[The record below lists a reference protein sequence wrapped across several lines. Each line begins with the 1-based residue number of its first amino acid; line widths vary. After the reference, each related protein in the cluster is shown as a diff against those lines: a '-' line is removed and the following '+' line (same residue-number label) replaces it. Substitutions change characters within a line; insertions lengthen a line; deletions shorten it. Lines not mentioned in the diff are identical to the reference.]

1 MEIKENQDTQNNNEF
16 SEEQIDKKLLSEISD
31 YDGIRN
37 GAYNI
42 RKNGQGVERKIT
54 ENINIVTK
62 EDKPGI
68 DIYVKE
74 NTKFEFVHIPV
85 IITESGL
92 NDVVYNDFHIG
103 KNANVIIVAGC
114 GIHNDHHADSQHDG
128 IHRFFI
134 EEGAKVKYIEKHYG
148 EGNGDGKRILNPVT
162 EVYLKSGSTLEMES
176 SQIKG
181 VDSTIR
187 ETKGVLEDNTN
198 FIVTEKI
205 MTHGVQTAETIFD
218 VQLNGENASTH
229 VTSRSVA
236 TDESYQHFK
245 SKIYGNTKC
254 FAHSECD
261 AIIKDNAKVKATPEI
276 TANNVEANLI
286 HEAAIGKI
294 AGEQL
299 VKLMTL
305 GLSEK
310 EAEEQIINGF
320 LR

>member
-1 MEIKENQDTQNNNEF
+1 MSIELEK
-16 SEEQIDKKLLSEISD
+16 IDKELLQEVSD
-31 YDGIRN
+31 LDNIEN
-37 GAYNI
+37 GAFNI
-42 RKNGQGVERKIT
+42 RKNGKGIERKVT
-54 ENINIVTK
+54 ENVNIVTK
-62 EDKPGI
+62 KEVSGI

-74 NTKFEFVHIPV
+74 DTKFEFIHIPV

-103 KNANVIIVAGC
+103 KNANVTIIAGC
-114 GIHNDHHADSQHDG
+114 GIHNDHHKDTQHDG
-128 IHRFFI
+128 IHRFYL

-148 EGNGDGKRILNPVT
+148 EGNGNGKKILNPIT
-162 EVYLKSGSTLEMES
+162 EVYLKKGSLIEMQS

-187 ETKGVLEDNTN
+187 ETKGVLEDDTN
-198 FIVTEKI
+198 FVVSEKI
-205 MTHGVQTAETIFD
+205 MTHGNQFAKTIFD

-236 TDESYQHFK
+236 TDNSEQLFV
-245 SKIYGNTKC
+245 SKIYGNSKC

-261 AIIKDNAKVKATPEI
+261 AIIKDSARVTATPEI

-310 EAEEQIINGF
+310 EAEEEIIKGF
-320 LR
+320 LK

>member
-1 MEIKENQDTQNNNEF
+1 MENNKDNKDNNIQEKE
-16 SEEQIDKKLLSEISD
+16 IDKELLNNITN
-31 YDGIRN
+31 YDSIRK

-42 RKNGQGVERKIT
+42 RKNGKGVERKIT
-54 ENINIVTK
+54 DNVNIVTK
-62 EDKPGI
+62 TDKPGI

-74 NTKFEFVHIPV
+74 NTKFEFIHIPV

-92 NDVVYNDFHIG
+92 TDLVYNDFYIG

-114 GIHNDHHADSQHDG
+114 GIHNDHHKNSQHDG
-128 IHRFFI
+128 IHRFYL
-134 EEGAKVKYIEKHYG
+134 EEGAKVRYIEKHYG
-148 EGNGDGKRILNPVT
+148 EGIGDGKKILNPVT
-162 EVYLKSGSTLEMES
+162 EVYLKEGSSMEMDS

-187 ETKGVLEDNTN
+187 ETKGIVEANAN
-198 FIVTEKI
+198 FVVSEKI
-205 MTHGVQTAETIFD
+205 MTNGIQTAKTIFD

-236 TDESYQHFK
+236 ADKSKQDFI
-245 SKIYGNTKC
+245 SKIYGNKKC

-261 AIIKDNAKVKATPEI
+261 AIIKDNAIVTATPEI
-276 TANNVEANLI
+276 TANNVDANLI

-294 AGEQL
+294 AGEQIT
-299 VKLMTL
+299 KLMTL
-305 GLSEK
+305 GLTEK
-310 EAEEQIINGF
+310 EAEEEIINGF

>member
-1 MEIKENQDTQNNNEF
+1 MEDNRLETVD
-16 SEEQIDKKLLSEISD
+16 EELLNEISD
-31 YDGIRN
+31 YNGEFK

-42 RKNGQGVERKIT
+42 RKNGKGIQRQVT

-62 EDKPGI
+62 TDKPGI
-68 DIYVKE
+68 DIIVKP

-85 IITESGL
+85 ILTESGL
-92 NDVVYNDFHIG
+92 KDVVYNDFFIG
-103 KNANVIIVAGC
+103 KDANVIIIAGC
-114 GIHNDHHADSQHDG
+114 GIHNDHHKNSQHDG
-128 IHRFFI
+128 IHRFFL

-148 EGNGDGKRILNPVT
+148 EGAGDGKRILNPVT
-162 EVYLKSGSTLEMES
+162 EVYLKSGSSMEMES
-176 SQIKG
+176 VQIKG
-181 VDSTIR
+181 VDSAIR

-198 FIVTEKI
+198 FVVTEKI
-205 MTHGVQTAETIFD
+205 MTHGKQSAQTCFD

-236 TDESYQHFK
+236 TEDSYQHFT
-245 SKIYGNTKC
+245 SKIYGNSKC

-276 TANNVEANLI
+276 TANNVDANLI

-299 VKLMTL
+299 TKLMTL

-310 EAEEQIINGF
+310 EAEEQIITGF

>member
-1 MEIKENQDTQNNNEF
+1 MEDNRLETVD
-16 SEEQIDKKLLSEISD
+16 EELLNEISD
-31 YDGIRN
+31 YNGEFK

-42 RKNGQGVERKIT
+42 RKNGKGIQRQVT

-62 EDKPGI
+62 TDKPGI
-68 DIYVKE
+68 DIIVKP

-85 IITESGL
+85 ILTESGL
-92 NDVVYNDFHIG
+92 KDVVYNDFFIG
-103 KNANVIIVAGC
+103 KDANVIIIAGC
-114 GIHNDHHADSQHDG
+114 GIHNDHHKNSQHDG
-128 IHRFFI
+128 IHRFFL

-148 EGNGDGKRILNPVT
+148 EGSGDGKRILNPVT
-162 EVYLKSGSTLEMES
+162 EVYLKSGSSMEMEAV
-176 SQIKG
+176 QIKG
-181 VDSTIR
+181 VDSAIR

-198 FIVTEKI
+198 FVVTEKI
-205 MTHGVQTAETIFD
+205 MTHRKQSAPTCFD

-236 TDESYQHFK
+236 TEDSYQHFT
-245 SKIYGNTKC
+245 SKIYGNSKC

-276 TANNVEANLI
+276 TANNVDANLI

-299 VKLMTL
+299 TKLMTL

-310 EAEEQIINGF
+310 EAEEQIITGF